1 MKVHDDW
8 MFRSWGIAM
17 ALLLAGGAVMA
28 ADASDTAT
36 VLRSLHHANQMSI
49 ELGRLAQYKGHANG
63 VTTLGTTLVFEHS
76 AADLQVVALAEREKI
91 DLTAAMPPGEGRQD
105 DKTMA
110 KLRTLKGMAFDRAF
124 ARAMLDDHTHE
135 LHEAKAARDRTD
147 DGRLK
152 ALLLSLIPVLEQ
164 HREIAQR
171 LVDTLG
177 TVPNAASANTRWK

>member
-28 ADASDTAT
+28 ADVSDTAA
-36 VLRSLHHANQMSI
+36 VLRGLHLSNQTSI
-49 ELGRLAQYKGHANG
+49 ELGRLAQLQGHANG
-63 VTTLGTTLVFEHS
+63 VTTLGTTLVLEHT
-76 AADLQVVALAEREKI
+76 AADQQVAALAEREKI
-91 DLTAAMPPGEGRQD
+91 DLSAAMAP

-110 KLRTLKGMAFDRAF
+110 KLRSLKGMAFDRAF

-135 LHEAKAARDRTD
+135 LHEAKAARDRTSD
-147 DGRLK
+147 VALK
-152 ALLLSLIPVLEQ
+152 MLLLSLIPVLEQ
-164 HREIAQR
+164 HRAIAQR

-177 TVPNAASANTRWK
+177 TAPNAASATMPAK

>member
-8 MFRSWGIAM
+8 VFRSWGIAM

-28 ADASDTAT
+28 ADVSDTAT
-36 VLRSLHHANQMSI
+36 VLGKLHHSNQMEI
-49 ELGRLAQYKGHANG
+49 EMGRLAQLQGHANG
-63 VTTLGTTLVFEHS
+63 VTTFATTLILEHTS
-76 AADLQVVALAEREKI
+76 ADQQVAALAEREKI
-91 DLTAAMPPGEGRQD
+91 DLTAAIPPGGGRQD

-124 ARAMLDDHTHE
+124 ARAMLDDHTHD
-135 LHEAKAARDRTD
+135 LHEAKAARDRTT

-152 ALLLSLIPVLEQ
+152 LLLLSLIPVLEQ
-164 HREIAQR
+164 HRDIAQR

-177 TVPNAASANTRWK
+177 TIPNAASANTSWK